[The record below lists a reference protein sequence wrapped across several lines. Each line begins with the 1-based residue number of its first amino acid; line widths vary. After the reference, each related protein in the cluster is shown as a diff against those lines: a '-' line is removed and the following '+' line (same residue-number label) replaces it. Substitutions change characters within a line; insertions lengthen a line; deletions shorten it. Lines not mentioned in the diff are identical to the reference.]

1 MAETP
6 QVRGDTSPPPEEPER
21 AAHDDKAGAGE
32 SPEIGFGRGGT
43 SADALPDIDGLGA
56 DAPPFWRRIAAE
68 RWGEGRVGLVMGG
81 IVLALG
87 IALTAFQ
94 LYVALTSDLDARQ
107 QRLLHLMLVMLMV
120 FAVMPP
126 FKRARFGGSPLAF
139 VPGVVLDLVMVVAT
153 VVVSLY
159 PIVFQ
164 TELARRAGAY
174 TDLDWIMGAVAIVVL
189 LEATRRAVG
198 LVMVVLVSGF
208 LYYAWIGPL
217 IPGQFGHSGATI
229 QRISTHSY
237 LGNDGIYGLTLGVVV
252 TFVFVF
258 ILFGALL
265 TKTGGGNFFI
275 GLAYVLTGRMVGGPA
290 KGAVLGSALMGSVS
304 GSAIANV
311 VTTGPFTIPL
321 MKKVGYKKH
330 DAAGVESAAS
340 TGGQVLPPIMGAGA
354 FLMAERLG
362 IPYADIV
369 KVAIIPALMYFGLMF
384 LFVDILARKNNIRPM
399 TKDEIPVFAI
409 VMRAGW
415 HFLAPLILL
424 IVLLLNYVP
433 PTQAGLAACGA
444 LLVVA
449 MLRAGSRLS
458 LKDFL
463 EVFVMA
469 ARSTLPV
476 TVACAVAGIIVGM
489 VGLTGLG
496 LVFSDVLVNAFAGNL
511 FMTLLMV
518 ALASLILGIG
528 LPVTAA
534 YVVLVILAG
543 PALEQLGLALIVAHM
558 IVYWLSQDSNVTPP
572 VAFATFAAAGI
583 ADSKPMRS
591 GVSSWKFAKGLYLIP
606 LLMAYS
612 SLMEVDGPLLD
623 LVIAIATGSVALAAG
638 AMAIEGYFLRRTLL
652 GERIALGVAAA
663 LVIIAPEW
671 TGWTQALLSVH
682 VAPDWFVLA
691 GTALGVVLIALQV
704 VNHRRDRAR
713 GRVAPVGEEQPQAAH
728 G

>member
-1 MAETP
+1 MADIP
-6 QVRGDTSPPPEEPER
+6 QARGDASTEGTREGSRET
-21 AAHDDKAGAGE
+21 
-32 SPEIGFGRGGT
+32 GT
-43 SADALPDIDGLGA
+43 SADALPDVDGLGA
-56 DAPPFWRRIAAE
+56 DAPPFWRRVAAE
-68 RWGEGRVGLVMGG
+68 RWGDGRAGAIVGGT
-81 IVLALG
+81 VLLLG

-94 LYVALTSDLDARQ
+94 LYIALRAGLDARQ
-107 QRLLHLMLVMLMV
+107 QRLIHLMLVMLLV
-120 FAVMPP
+120 FLIMPP
-126 FKRARFGGSPLAF
+126 FKKGKVDGNP
-139 VPGVVLDLVMVVAT
+139 VLLVIGAVIDLFMVVGT
-153 VVVSLY
+153 VVISIY
-159 PIVFQ
+159 PIAFQ
-164 TELARRAGAY
+164 AELARRAGAY
-174 TDLDWIMGAVAIVVL
+174 TDLDWIMGAVAIVIL
-189 LEATRRAVG
+189 LEATRRSVG
-198 LVMVVLVSGF
+198 LIMVILVAAF
-208 LYYAWIGPL
+208 LYYAWVGPM
-217 IPGQFGHSGATI
+217 IPGQFGHSGATYE
-229 QRISTHSY
+229 RIATHTY

-265 TKTGGGNFFI
+265 SKTGGGNFFV

-290 KGAVLGSALMGSVS
+290 KGAVLASALMGSVS

-330 DAAGVESAAS
+330 DAAGVEAAAS
-340 TGGQVLPPIMGAGA
+340 TGGQILPPIMGAGA

-384 LFVDILARKNNIRPM
+384 LFVDILARKHNVGAM
-399 TKDEIPVFAI
+399 SGKDVPSFVI
-409 VMRAGW
+409 VMRSGW

-424 IVLLLNYVP
+424 IVLLLNYVS
-433 PTQAGLAACGA
+433 PTQAGMAACGA

-449 MLRAGSRLS
+449 MLRAGSRLT
-458 LKDFL
+458 LRDFL

-476 TVACAVAGIIVGM
+476 SVACAVAGIIVGM

-511 FMTLLMV
+511 FMTLVMV
-518 ALASLILGIG
+518 ALASLIMGIG
-528 LPVTAA
+528 LPVTAS

-572 VAFATFAAAGI
+572 VAFAAFAAAGI
-583 ADSKPMRS
+583 ADAKPMRS
-591 GVSSWKFAKGLYLIP
+591 GVSAWKFAKGLYLIP

-612 SLMEVDGPLLD
+612 ALMEVDGPVLD
-623 LVIAIATGSVALAAG
+623 LVLAIVTGSLALAAG
-638 AMAIEGYFLRRTLL
+638 AMAIEGWFLRRTML
-652 GERIALGVAAA
+652 GERIALGLSAA
-663 LVIIAPEW
+663 LVLIAPEW
-671 TGWTQALLSVH
+671 TGWTESLLSVH
-682 VAPDWFVLA
+682 VASHWFVLA
-691 GTALGVVLIALQV
+691 GSIACTVLIALQMI
-704 VNHRRDRAR
+704 NHRRDKAK
-713 GRVAPVGEEQPQAAH
+713 GLVAPVGQPQPGTDAKAEAKV